1 MVDCQSTLL
10 ITITSSVT
18 RLGDFLNF
26 FVTNFLTKVAQIFW
40 QLYGLFK
47 IMLHVNM
54 IWLLFR
60 RYWENWA
67 TFYFIIWSH
76 CLREYQMFDHKFM
89 WRPKFDITIIPKN
102 NLAASSEMPKFVRNV
117 QNICPNRRNFCPKYQ
132 KLSKMSKIFV
142 RIVDIFVQNAKIFV
156 QNVEN
161 FVRNE
166 KISKY
171 LSETWKFCP
180 NRRIFLSEKVFFEL
194 LPKFN
199 ILWLAGSKAEKD
211 KFETKNKKVFFSF
224 STFFGR
230 LLFIFFSLHFFLRIL
245 THFIRGSITVPMPLR
260 ILHRDRS
267 YT

>member
-67 TFYFIIWSH
+67 SFYFIIWSH
-76 CLREYQMFDHKFM
+76 CLREYQKFDHKFM
-89 WRPKFDITIIPKN
+89 WRPKLDITIIPKN
-102 NLAASSEMPKFVRNV
+102 NLAASS
-117 QNICPNRRNFCPKYQ
+117 
-132 KLSKMSKIFV
+132 KMSKIFV
-142 RIVDIFVQNAKIFV
+142 RINFCPKCQNLSKMLKTLFGMKKY
-156 QNVEN
+156 QNICPKRGN
-161 FVRNE
+161 FVRIVE
-166 KISKY
+166 F
-171 LSETWKFCP
+171 FCP
-180 NRRIFLSEKVFFEL
+180 KRSFSNYCRNLTFCV
-194 LPKFN
+194 LPAAKRKKTN
-199 ILWLAGSKAEKD
+199 SKPK
-211 KFETKNKKVFFSF
+211 TKKVFFSF

-230 LLFIFFSLHFFLRIL
+230 LLFIFFSLHFFMRIL
-245 THFIRGSITVPMPLR
+245 THFIRGSITVHMPLR